1 MTEFINSGQD
11 DVPEDPLPEKPERD
25 SRPFLTAQAKRMA
38 EHYRETGRVFP
49 ADHPTYDYY
58 PGLEVVMTQ
67 PTEVVAVPEKYVPG
81 EEAKRAAIEE
91 IEKLYW
97 LAFTTS
103 SSEPAVETLKPY
115 FDYLESDDAEE
126 VYHRIDQLRRE
137 YGFTDN
143 ADHRSKLTRS

>member
-11 DVPEDPLPEKPERD
+11 DVPEDPLPKKPERD
-25 SRPFLTAQAKRMA
+25 SRSFLTAQAKRMA

-58 PGLEVVMTQ
+58 PGLEEVVTQ
-67 PTEVVAVPEKYVPG
+67 PTEVVETREKYVPG
-81 EEAKRAAIEE
+81 EEAKRAVIEE

-103 SSEPAVETLKPY
+103 SPEPAVETLKPY
-115 FDYLESDDAEE
+115 FDYLEADDAEE
-126 VYHRIDQLRRE
+126 VYERIDQLRRE
-137 YGFTDN
+137 FGFTDS
-143 ADHRSKLTRS
+143 ADHPSKLTRS